1 MLHFFNKGKYELENL
16 VVNFDSYEF
25 DVIDL
30 LDKWKDPEFGI
41 FNSSDKDSD
50 SRSHNSKRSS
60 RTRNTSK
67 NTNKTNGVPAA
78 AEMLV
83 IKKIKL
89 NKIEKISNLTSGIKW
104 SKGQNTMIDSWFGR

>member
-1 MLHFFNKGKYELENL
+1 LERLVLHFFNKGKYELENL

-67 NTNKTNGVPAA
+67 NTNK
-78 AEMLV
+78 
-83 IKKIKL
+83 
-89 NKIEKISNLTSGIKW
+89 NKRSTSRRGDVGDKENQV
-104 SKGQNTMIDSWFGR
+104 KQNREDFESD